1 MAPYF
6 RFFFEGDGRIGY
18 FMGGGCYVQLL
29 KVYDGYRDE
38 YNHIAV
44 HRVPHYTVLWSQGVV
59 WRGCPPPR
67 DGDTVRLSPND
78 ASEASQL
85 RSIYQ
90 RGLRP
95 VKHEPGA
102 PAVRLDRR

>member
-18 FMGGGCYVQLL
+18 FMGDGRYVQLL

-44 HRVPHYTVLWSQGVV
+44 HRVPHYPVLGAGGVV
-59 WRGCPPPR
+59 GGSRPPTAGASPR
-67 DGDTVRLSPND
+67 KT
-78 ASEASQL
+78 
-85 RSIYQ
+85 
-90 RGLRP
+90 
-95 VKHEPGA
+95 
-102 PAVRLDRR
+102 